1 MYLRKLMPP
10 ATTIEE
16 LRDIQENYF
25 SFTTVRHP
33 FERILSAYRDKF
45 YVLADTP
52 NEKNKAAKFFRLY
65 GNKIIH
71 KYRSKEDTTAQSQ
84 KYSKIPTFSEF
95 VDYLLDTD
103 VEMYNEHWLP

>member
-1 MYLRKLMPP
+1 M
-10 ATTIEE
+10 
-16 LRDIQENYF
+16 
-25 SFTTVRHP
+25 TVRHP

-71 KYRSKEDTTAQSQ
+71 KYRSKEDTTAQSP
-84 KYSKIPTFSEF
+84 KYEQLSQLSHFVVIDPFARSKFYFYVNSNFE
-95 VDYLLDTD
+95 L
-103 VEMYNEHWLP
+103 